1 MYDLTTISKRYF
13 EIKIEGISLK
23 LLPPKLKVLRRF
35 EKIKIDDANNS
46 MCEIIDILR
55 SVLNNNDENKNIT
68 SEFIEDNF
76 SIDNMVGFL
85 TSYFNWV
92 AEVNNRPN

>member
-35 EKIKIDDANNS
+35 QKINVNDINNS
-46 MCEIIDILR
+46 IDEIIDLIRSILI
-55 SVLNNNDENKNIT
+55 NNNENKNIT
-68 SEFIEDNF
+68 NDFIEDNF
-76 SIDNMVGFL
+76 TTDDMVGFL
-85 TSYFNWV
+85 LSYFNWV
-92 AEVNNRPN
+92 AEVDNNPN